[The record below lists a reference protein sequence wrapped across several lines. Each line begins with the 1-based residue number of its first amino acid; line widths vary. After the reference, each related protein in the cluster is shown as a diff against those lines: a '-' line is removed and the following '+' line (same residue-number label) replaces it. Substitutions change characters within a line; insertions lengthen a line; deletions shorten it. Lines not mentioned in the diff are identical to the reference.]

1 MPRANTLRHMTH
13 SVEKPEAL
21 GIIPERL
28 DALLTRIRREIDEG
42 VLPAC
47 QLALAKDGQLA
58 AFETLGDAT
67 PETRFVIF
75 SATKAIVAG
84 AAWILIGEGK
94 LDVSRLVGEY
104 IPEFATNGKEVIT
117 VEQVMLHTSGFP
129 HAPLGP
135 PEWGDRDKRLEA
147 FARWRLN
154 WEPGTAFEYHATSAH
169 WVLAELIERL
179 SGEDYRTFI
188 RSRIAEPLGLELG
201 LGIPEDQQQGIAPLS
216 NVGELPTP
224 DELEAVIGVREMP
237 VTEVTDQALLLFNE
251 PVNVAVGVP
260 GGGGVMTAA
269 DLALY
274 YQGLLHN
281 PGGIWDAEVLAD
293 VTGRVRNRFKDPW
306 IGTPANRAL
315 GVIVAGDD
323 GLANMRGFGRTQSP
337 RTFGHNGAG
346 GQLAWA
352 DPETGISLAY
362 LTNGLDRNPIREGR
376 RGVAISSL
384 AAVCT
389 TPA

>member
-1 MPRANTLRHMTH
+1 MTH

-21 GIIPERL
+21 GIVPERL
-28 DALLTRIRREIDEG
+28 DALLTRIRREVDEG
-42 VLPAC
+42 VLPSC
-47 QLALAKDGQLA
+47 QLALAKDGKLA

-67 PETRFVIF
+67 PDTRYVIF

-94 LDVSRLVGEY
+94 LDVSKLVGDY

-135 PEWGDRDKRLEA
+135 PEWGDRDMRLQA
-147 FARWRLN
+147 FAKWRLN
-154 WEPGTAFEYHATSAH
+154 WEPGTAFEYHPTSAH

-179 SGEDYRTFI
+179 AGEDYRTFI
-188 RSRIAEPLGLELG
+188 GTRIAEPLGLQLG
-201 LGIPEDQQQGIAPLS
+201 LGIPEREQPAIARLG
-216 NVGELPTP
+216 NVGELPSP
-224 DELEAVIGVREMP
+224 DELEAVLGVRELP
-237 VTEVTDQALLLFNE
+237 VTEVTDQALLLFNQ
-251 PVNVAVGVP
+251 PANVAVGVP

-274 YQGLLHN
+274 YQALLHN
-281 PGGIWDAEVLAD
+281 QAGIWDGDVLAD
-293 VTGRVRNRFKDPW
+293 VTGRVRNTFKDPW
-306 IGTPANRAL
+306 TGTPANRAL

-323 GLANMRGFGRTQSP
+323 GLANMRGFGKTQSG

-352 DPETGISLAY
+352 DPESGISLTY

-384 AAVCT
+384 AALCA
-389 TPA
+389 TPV